1 MKKTLIVAFTMA
13 CAVSVMAQGK
23 VTFNNRVVGT
33 VVAPVYGVNPANPT
47 EMLQGNATDGTPAG
61 TTVYAGPKL
70 DGAGYSAQ
78 LFWGTGL
85 GLTMNDLVNA
95 GPMTIFR
102 AGAAAGFISTV
113 GVDGTLTG
121 STIGSDL
128 TLQLRAWDN
137 MGGTVM
143 TWDEAVAQNV
153 AMGYSKPFEHTAV
166 GGGSLP
172 PKNLVG
178 LESFNIAVVPEP
190 SSLALLGLGAAAML
204 IFRRRD

>member
-1 MKKTLIVAFTMA
+1 
-13 CAVSVMAQGK
+13 MAQGK

-47 EMLQGNATDGTPAG
+47 EMLQGNAANGTPAG
-61 TTVYAGPKL
+61 TMVYGGPLL
-70 DGAGYSAQ
+70 DGTGYSAQ

-85 GLTMNDLVNA
+85 GLAMADLVNA
-95 GPMTIFR
+95 GPKTAFR
-102 AGAAAGFISTV
+102 SAAAAGFITA
-113 GVDGTLTG
+113 VDGTLTG
-121 STIGSDL
+121 STIGSDI

-137 MGGTVM
+137 MGGTVT
-143 TWDEAVAQNV
+143 TWAEAVAQQV
-153 AMGYSKPFEHTAV
+153 ALGWSKPFNHTAV

-172 PKNLVG
+172 GKNLVG

>member
-47 EMLQGNATDGTPAG
+47 EMLQGNTASGTPAG
-61 TTVYAGPKL
+61 TMVYGGPTL
-70 DGAGYSAQ
+70 DGTGYSAQ
-78 LFWGTGL
+78 LFWGAGL
-85 GLTMNDLVNA
+85 GLTMDQLTA
-95 GPMTIFR
+95 GPMTTFR
-102 AGAAAGFISTV
+102 AGAAAGFITA
-113 GVDGTLTG
+113 VDGTLPG

-137 MGGTVM
+137 MGGTV
-143 TWDEAVAQNV
+143 TSWDDAVAQNV
-153 AMGYSKPFEHTAV
+153 AMGYSMPFNHEAV

-172 PKNLVG
+172 AKNLVG

>member
-47 EMLQGNATDGTPAG
+47 EMLQGNTATGTPAG
-61 TTVYAGPKL
+61 TMVYAGPAL
-70 DGAGYSAQ
+70 DGTGYSAQ
-78 LFWGTGL
+78 LFWGAGVGL
-85 GLTMNDLVNA
+85 GMEQLA
-95 GPMTIFR
+95 PGPMTSFR
-102 AGAAAGFISTV
+102 AGAAAGFITA
-113 GVDGTLTG
+113 VDGTLTG

-143 TWDEAVAQNV
+143 TWDEAVAQQV
-153 AMGYSKPFEHTAV
+153 AHGWSKTFNHTAV

-172 PKNLVG
+172 AKNLVG